1 LANKSRRASRSLVAW
16 ACLAALVPAV
26 LWLAS
31 GCSQKEQFSPYLE
44 GGLGTDSLFADT
56 TLTAAVEHSATSAK
70 SAGDASNSKRL
81 VVANWSGYAA
91 RTFLNFSLHPD
102 TSLDVTSAK
111 LFLYVT
117 RVEGDVGPAAF
128 GLYPLTDSLV
138 QTDLRWSNMPAAG
151 DEIASFG
158 LQAQPEDSL
167 VLDVTATV
175 SAWAKGTSTNRGFM
189 IRCLEEFAPA
199 QRIVE
204 FASRDDPSTRDL
216 VGADSTTIKVW
227 PVLRVVSVDSTD
239 STGFTE
245 MVAAV
250 DTFAD
255 TLAAARSDTVLTVA
269 NGFPS
274 RTFIK
279 FDFSGIPREATVT
292 RAVLKLTA
300 DMSASS
306 FDSMAVICHAVLD
319 TVTGFGASYGTAG
332 SGKTVLK
339 RAAMA
344 GDPSF
349 AMEVTPLVQPQVSR
363 FVKAN
368 YGLVVK
374 SADEAADIDFVV
386 LVPTRAGQPDLAPRL
401 EIHYVLPP
409 RPWYWRD

>member
-1 LANKSRRASRSLVAW
+1 MATAVW
-16 ACLAALVPAV
+16 LVP
-26 LWLAS
+26 

-56 TLTAAVEHSATSAK
+56 TLTPVVERSATSAK
-70 SAGDASNSKRL
+70 AAGDAYSSRRL

-91 RTFLNFSLHPD
+91 RTFLKFSLYPD

-117 RVEGDVGPAAF
+117 RVEGDVAPGAF
-128 GLYPLTDSLV
+128 GIYPLTDSLV
-138 QTDLRWSNMPAAG
+138 QTDLRWANMPAAG
-151 DEIASFG
+151 DEILSFG
-158 LQAQPEDSL
+158 LQPEPEDSV
-167 VLDVTATV
+167 VLDVTGIV
-175 SAWAKGTSTNRGFM
+175 SEWGKGTTTNRGFM
-189 IRCLEEFAPA
+189 IRCLDEFSPT

-204 FASRDDPSTRDL
+204 FASAGDPSTRDL
-216 VGADSTTIKVW
+216 VGTDTTTIQVW

-239 STGFTE
+239 STEFTE
-245 MVAAV
+245 LVAAV

-279 FDFSGIPREATVT
+279 FDFSGIPLEATVT
-292 RAVLKLTA
+292 RAVLKLAA

-319 TVTGFGASYGTAG
+319 TVSGFGASYGTSG
-332 SGKTVLK
+332 SGKTTLT

-344 GDPSF
+344 SDPSF

-363 FVKAN
+363 FVKVN

-374 SADEAADIDFVV
+374 SADETADLDFVI
-386 LVPTRAGQPDLAPRL
+386 LVPTRAGQPGLAPRL

>member
-1 LANKSRRASRSLVAW
+1 LANKAQQASRSLIAW
-16 ACLAALVPAV
+16 VCLAALAAAA
-26 LWLAS
+26 LWLLP

-56 TLTAAVEHSATSAK
+56 TLTAVVERSATSAK
-70 SAGDASNSKRL
+70 CAGDASSSRRL

-91 RTFLNFSLHPD
+91 RTFLNFSLYPD

-117 RVEGDVGPAAF
+117 RVEGDVGPATF

-138 QTDLRWSNMPAAG
+138 QTGLRWANMPAAG
-151 DEIASFG
+151 DQILSFG
-158 LQAQPEDSL
+158 LQAEPEDSL

-189 IRCLEEFAPA
+189 IRCLDEFAPTE
-199 QRIVE
+199 RVVE

-216 VGADSTTIKVW
+216 IGADSTTINIW

-239 STGFTE
+239 STEFTQL
-245 MVAAV
+245 VAAV

-255 TLAAARSDTVLTVA
+255 TLTAARSDTVLRVA

-292 RAVLKLTA
+292 RAVLKLAA
-300 DMSASS
+300 DMTASS

-319 TVTGFGASYGTAG
+319 TASGFGASYGTTG
-332 SGKTVLK
+332 SGKKVLT

-344 GDPSF
+344 SDPSF
-349 AMEVTPLVQPQVSR
+349 AMEVTPLIQPQVSR

-374 SADEAADIDFVV
+374 SADETADLDFVV